1 MFTKLI
7 DLAANTDRHLRG
19 FRHSVRLRF
28 SGRDLLVGVAVQEL
42 VEFVRVEA
50 QERQVEV
57 CVLQVFDLEREQVVV
72 PFRDLAGLVVG
83 DAVCLDLFGGQVVGD
98 DDRDFCQSEAL
109 CCL

>member
-1 MFTKLI
+1 MFAQLI
-7 DLAANTDRHLRG
+7 HLAANADRHLRCL
-19 FRHSVRLRF
+19 RHSIRLRF

-57 CVLQVFDLEREQVVV
+57 GFLQVFDFEREQVIV

-83 DAVCLDLFGGQVVGD
+83 DAVGFHLFGGQVVGD
-98 DDRDFCQSEAL
+98 DDRDFRQSEAL
-109 CCL
+109 CRL